1 MKCAALRSLRDVT
14 ANLSKVV
21 VAHLKF
27 QPAAPI
33 SYREAEILG
42 AFCHFFFPAGKVN
55 KRREGQPEII
65 KTLKHL
71 KVSEKCVTRL

>member
-1 MKCAALRSLRDVT
+1 MKCAALRSLRDAT

-21 VAHLKF
+21 VAHFKF

-33 SYREAEILG
+33 SYREAKFLE
-42 AFCHFFFPAGKVN
+42 HFGIFFRAWKVN
-55 KRREGQPEII
+55 KRRKGQPEII